1 VTTLTLDSPTQRE
14 LAEVTVLL
22 SRPATAHH
30 AASHPGDAI
39 SQGVQTA
46 LAGAQVER
54 QIERRTETRH
64 PYPYPIHM
72 TPVDR
77 SGRALLDETFVV
89 VGKHLS
95 NHGVDFYFAQP
106 VGWSR
111 VIASFPHH
119 DGQWIGLLMDLTW
132 CRFSR
137 HGWYDNGG
145 RFVELVESP
154 LSSNVAA

>member
-1 VTTLTLDSPTQRE
+1 MTTSLLDCPSLESSASARTEPVPLIPRPKDLVTQ
-14 LAEVTVLL
+14 
-22 SRPATAHH
+22 
-30 AASHPGDAI
+30 
-39 SQGVQTA
+39 QVQAA
-46 LAGAQVER
+46 LAGAQAER
-54 QIERRTETRH
+54 HVERRTETRH

-77 SGRALLDETFVV
+77 DGRPLIDETFVV

-106 VGWSR
+106 LEWSR
-111 VIASFPHH
+111 VIASFPLQ
-119 DGQWIGLLMDLTW
+119 GGAWIGLMMELTW

-145 RFVELVESP
+145 RFVSVVDSP
-154 LSSNVAA
+154 LGSSH